1 MNVKV
6 TFEFPSIE
14 HAISWLGTKVMAGA
28 PLQVKAGAINAGS
41 GTGADP
47 KASLPPSVAPAT
59 PKRKGRADKGKPRG
73 SYKDKGQVAKV
84 VDAPHTGTQGS
95 AAEVSTAGSSP
106 ALPTYTAVAAP
117 IPAEGDKPQPSGTL
131 SGAAAPSA
139 TQEEVQALF
148 EKVFNQK
155 GMKTG
160 RDLLSRYGI
169 KRMPELPKEM
179 YGEFA
184 QHAKTVLEGGEV

>member
-28 PLQVKAGAINAGS
+28 PVAKLSLSSVANQGVIPAGATPAEN
-41 GTGADP
+41 
-47 KASLPPSVAPAT
+47 APAART
-59 PKRKGRADKGKPRG
+59 RKPRNDAGKRRG
-73 SYKDKGQVAKV
+73 SYKNTAAP
-84 VDAPHTGTQGS
+84 DAITTS
-95 AAEVSTAGSSP
+95 AASP
-106 ALPTYTAVAAP
+106 APVAPVAAVPIAAVAAP